1 VLQCLK
7 YVEAKPRM
15 PGASLAPLD
24 VTVVPAVGG
33 YSMQFDSTDTT
44 GGLDV
49 MLDAAHEIVRNVLLQ
64 DIGSG
69 LLLHGAS
76 LRVGGSNVVLV
87 GDKAAGKT
95 TLCLK
100 ALASG
105 IQVYGDEHVLISG
118 SHLNTR
124 PRTLRV
130 KEGSIH
136 VVTEMAA
143 AIQECP
149 YLVNWDD
156 SRIYSMAPETSDVR
170 WQLAPYSV
178 DHFICLSP
186 NHNGCSDLEQWSSDE
201 TFQMAMT
208 QCFLP
213 DEGRGLS
220 LAALHTWI
228 GKAKCWNLRLGNLDQ
243 AIGLLQQ
250 MAFDDVR

>member
-1 VLQCLK
+1 
-7 YVEAKPRM
+7 M
-15 PGASLAPLD
+15 PGASLASID
-24 VTVVPAVGG
+24 VNVVPAPDG
-33 YSMQFDSTDTT
+33 YCMRFDNTDTT
-44 GGLDV
+44 GGVDV
-49 MLDAAHEIVRNVLLQ
+49 MLDAAHAIIRNVLLQ

-76 LRVGGSNVVLV
+76 LRVAGSNIVLI
-87 GDKAAGKT
+87 GEKSAGKT
-95 TLCLK
+95 TLSLK
-100 ALASG
+100 ALSSG
-105 IQVYGDEHVLISG
+105 IQVYGDEHVLISA
-118 SHLNTR
+118 SELNTR

-143 AIQECP
+143 AIQQCP
-149 YLVNWDD
+149 ALINWDG

-186 NHNGCSDLEQWSSDE
+186 NHDGSSDLEQWSSDE

-250 MAFDDVR
+250 VAIDHVR